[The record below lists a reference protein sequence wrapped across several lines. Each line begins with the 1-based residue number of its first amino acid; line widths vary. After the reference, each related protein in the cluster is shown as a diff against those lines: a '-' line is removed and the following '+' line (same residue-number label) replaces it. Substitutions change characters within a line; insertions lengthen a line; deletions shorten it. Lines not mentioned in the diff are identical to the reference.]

1 MDADI
6 SKQTK
11 KILEKQGMK
20 FKLNTK
26 VVEGD
31 DSGETVK
38 LKVEAAKGGKQE
50 TVRFQSP
57 PRAMNI

>member
-20 FKLNTK
+20 FKLGTK

-31 DSGETVK
+31 DSGDIVK
-38 LKVEAAKGGKQE
+38 LKVEAAKGGKEE
-50 TVRFQSP
+50 TVR
-57 PRAMNI
+57 RLVN

>member
-1 MDADI
+1 MDAEI
-6 SKQTK
+6 SKTTK

-20 FKLNTK
+20 FKLSTK

-31 DSGETVK
+31 SSSKDVK

-50 TVRFQSP
+50 MVSQMQPENMS
-57 PRAMNI
+57 